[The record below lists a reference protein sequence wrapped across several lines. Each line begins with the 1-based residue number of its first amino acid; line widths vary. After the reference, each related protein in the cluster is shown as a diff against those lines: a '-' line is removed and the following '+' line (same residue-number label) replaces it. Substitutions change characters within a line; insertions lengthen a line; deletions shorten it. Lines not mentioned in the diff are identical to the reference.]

1 MALSVGLTQ
10 LIDLGALGITGYP
23 FTLAGWFRVPN
34 VNKLLTLM
42 GVGNSVT
49 GSYHR
54 LLFQGHTT
62 NNAAAISFVTTTSTA
77 VSATAMVPGT
87 WHHVVG
93 VFEAANL
100 RRVYLDG
107 GNLGTNSASRP
118 FDGLDRF
125 YLGNLGTDT
134 VDVADVAVF
143 DVALN
148 GNHVATLAKG
158 LSPLVLPVADR
169 MVAYQNCLRRLNW
182 PAFGPA
188 AVAAATPPVV
198 PHPRVFLRR
207 NRSSRTLPYRL
218 RGPFHNEQA
227 MFQTAGL
234 LTGQQ
239 QIAGVSGR
247 EGQVSVAGLTAG
259 AAGLSGEV
267 QS

>member
-1 MALSVGLTQ
+1 MALSVGQTQ
-10 LIDLGALGITGYP
+10 LIDLGALGITSYP

-62 NNAAAISFVTTTSTA
+62 KHAAAISFVTTTSTA

-107 GNLGTNSASRP
+107 GNLGTNSANRP
-118 FDGLDRF
+118 FDDLDRF
-125 YLGNLGTDT
+125 YLGNLGTDA
-134 VDVADVAVF
+134 VDVADGALF
-143 DVALN
+143 DVALSSN
-148 GNHVATLAKG
+148 FVAMLAKG
-158 LSPLVLPVADR
+158 LSPLVLPVAPQ
-169 MVAYQNCLRRLNW
+169 MLTYQSCLGRLNW
-182 PAFGPA
+182 PAFGPT
-188 AVAAATPPVV
+188 AVAAAAPTAV
-198 PHPRVFLRR
+198 PHPRIRFFS
-207 NRSSRTLPYRL
+207 NRGAQVMPYRL
-218 RGPFHNEQA
+218 AGPFHSEQA
-227 MFQTAGL
+227 ILQTAGL
-234 LTGQQ
+234 RTGQQ
-239 QIAGVSGR
+239 QMAGVSG
-247 EGQVSVAGLTAG
+247 GQMSVAGVTAG
-259 AAGLSGEV
+259 EAVLSGEV

>member
-1 MALSVGLTQ
+1 MMALSVGQTQ
-10 LIDLGALGITGYP
+10 LIDLGALGITAYP

-62 NNAAAISFVTTTSTA
+62 KHAAAISFVTTTSTA
-77 VSATAMVPGT
+77 VSATAMVPGM
-87 WHHVVG
+87 WHHIVG

-125 YLGNLGTDT
+125 YLGNLGTDA
-134 VDVADVAVF
+134 VEVAEAVVFNVAVNSIH
-143 DVALN
+143 VAL
-148 GNHVATLAKG
+148 LAKG
-158 LSPLVLPVADR
+158 LSPLGLPAASQIL
-169 MVAYQNCLRRLNW
+169 AYQSCVRRLNW
-182 PAFGPA
+182 PGRGPVATA
-188 AVAAATPPVV
+188 ASAPGVV
-198 PHPRVFLRR
+198 PHPRVFPRR
-207 NRSSRTLPYRL
+207 NYGSQTMPYRQ
-218 RGPFHNEQA
+218 RGPFHTAQA
-227 MFQTAGL
+227 ILQTAGL
-234 LTGQQ
+234 HSGQQ
-239 QIAGVSGR
+239 QMAGVSG
-247 EGQVSVAGLTAG
+247 GQMSVAGVTAG
-259 AAGLSGEV
+259 EAALSGEV